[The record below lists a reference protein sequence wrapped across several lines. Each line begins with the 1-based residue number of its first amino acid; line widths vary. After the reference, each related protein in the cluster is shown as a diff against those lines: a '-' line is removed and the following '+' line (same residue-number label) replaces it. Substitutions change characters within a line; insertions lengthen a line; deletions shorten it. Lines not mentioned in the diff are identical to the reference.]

1 LEVDV
6 SKLEAEVKEMNK
18 SPSVSASSPL
28 RYAGYAARDAQKIP
42 PTNLEI
48 LQTGPGTPMGEYMRR
63 YWQPVC
69 LSQEL
74 TDVPKAIRIM
84 HEDLVAFRD
93 RGGNIGVLH
102 RKCAHRGTSLEF
114 GIIADK
120 GIRCCYH
127 GWHFDVD
134 GTLLEAPAEPPDSHK
149 RLKETVCQ
157 GAYPAFERD
166 GLVFA
171 YLGPLDQKPEFP
183 VFDGYVLPKGNR
195 LVPFSNIFDCNWL
208 QVYEN
213 QIDHFHTALLHNN
226 MTVAGVD
233 TNVAAGATLQGGFG
247 EMPVIDWHATHQNNG
262 LIFTA
267 GRRLSDEKVWIRISE
282 MAFPNWMQ
290 NAAIVAAAPQRHSG
304 PAMSRWQVPVDD
316 QHSIAFGWRHFNE
329 EVDPDQKGDVDGCGV
344 DKIDFLIGQTR
355 HRSYDEMQR
364 APGDYDVLVSQGP
377 MATHGLEHPGKS
389 DVGVYMCRSILR
401 DAVQGKT
408 PPDPTRALAN
418 AGVEDTLPRYTSDTA
433 LNIRRQSDKEKDR
446 ELIRKAAHQV
456 FAIMKECDDLPLA
469 ERRSHILKRLDELE
483 IGLGAR
489 HATATE
495 GRHAS
500 SEAMKSS
507 VD

>member
-1 LEVDV
+1 
-6 SKLEAEVKEMNK
+6 
-18 SPSVSASSPL
+18 
-28 RYAGYAARDAQKIP
+28 
-42 PTNLEI
+42 
-48 LQTGPGTPMGEYMRR
+48 MGEYMRR

-74 TDVPKAIRIM
+74 TDVPKAIRIL

-93 RGGNIGVLH
+93 KSGTIGVLH

-114 GIIADK
+114 GIIADR

-134 GTLLEAPAEPPDSHK
+134 GTLLDAPAEPPDSNK

-171 YLGPLDQKPEFP
+171 YMGPLDQKPEFP
-183 VFDGYVLPKGNR
+183 VFDGYVLPKDNR

-233 TNVAAGATLQGGFG
+233 TNLAAGATLQGGFG
-247 EMPVIDWHATHQNNG
+247 EMPIIDWHATHNRNG

-282 MAFPNWMQ
+282 MGFPNWMQ

-316 QHSIAFGWRHFNE
+316 EHSIAFGWRHFNE
-329 EVDPDQKGDVDGCGV
+329 EVDPERKGDEDGCGV

-377 MATHGLEHPGKS
+377 MAIHGLEHPGKS

-408 PPDPTRALAN
+408 GPDPTRERAN
-418 AGVEDTLPRYTSDTA
+418 AGGAETIHRYTSDTA
-433 LNIRRQSDKEKDR
+433 LQISRHPDKEKDR
-446 ELIRKAAHQV
+446 ETIRKAAHQV
-456 FAIMKECDDLPLA
+456 FAIMKEGDVLPVA
-469 ERRSHILKRLDELE
+469 ARKEHILRRLGELE
-483 IGLGAR
+483 AGLRKGVRPLPNHDLSPA
-489 HATATE
+489 AE
-495 GRHAS
+495 
-500 SEAMKSS
+500 
-507 VD
+507 